1 MAAVERN
8 QPATMQDT
16 NEAIKD
22 AVEVEISST
31 DSCSTNQ
38 FFILCHYGLHTKNLV
53 VVIPAWFFASLT
65 LFLRVSKFTFG
76 VWQSTSR
83 GVVRASCVPS
93 TTKKKKKCENF
104 FWRVW
109 RYFCKICT
117 IKNFQLYGTTFLLFW
132 ANMPM
137 GAYWL
142 SKKKLGLSAC
152 QRMWLK
158 TPVADNNRFYL
169 LYWTCRMRK
178 SLPLLCV

>member
-1 MAAVERN
+1 MAAVEWN

-22 AVEVEISST
+22 AVEVKISST

-38 FFILCHYGLHTKNLV
+38 FLTLCHYGLHTKNLV

-65 LFLRVSKFTFG
+65 LFLWVSKFTFG

-83 GVVRASCVPS
+83 GVVRASCAPS
-93 TTKKKKKCENF
+93 TKKKKKKSKNF

-132 ANMPM
+132 ANAYGCLPM
-137 GAYWL
+137 KQEKIRAE
-142 SKKKLGLSAC
+142 C
-152 QRMWLK
+152 
-158 TPVADNNRFYL
+158 
-169 LYWTCRMRK
+169 
-178 SLPLLCV
+178 LPENVVENTSSWQQQILPTVLDLQNA